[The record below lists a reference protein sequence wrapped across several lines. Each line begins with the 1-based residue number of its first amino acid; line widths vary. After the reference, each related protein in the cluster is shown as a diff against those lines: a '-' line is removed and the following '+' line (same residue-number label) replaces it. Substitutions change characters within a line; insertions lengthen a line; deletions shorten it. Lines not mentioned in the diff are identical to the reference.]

1 MMRLK
6 CHYQLIASSSSSSS
20 AFIIVVIIL
29 TQLHLITS
37 APTSTAS
44 APADDVTDRVTS
56 PWQQSSDA
64 TERRQSV
71 LSNEETT
78 QGVRSNAA
86 AASAT
91 VNRLRRELYAS
102 QGCGPVC
109 NRCRQ
114 VRLSP
119 AIIPQSDGNYYHR
132 LCVCMSVCP

>member
-1 MMRLK
+1 MMQLR
-6 CHYQLIASSSSSSS
+6 CHHQLLASSSI
-20 AFIIVVIIL
+20 FIIVVVIIL

-44 APADDVTDRVTS
+44 APADDVTDRLTS
-56 PWQQSSDA
+56 PWQQNNRSDA

-71 LSNEETT
+71 LSDEETT

-91 VNRLRRELYAS
+91 INRLRRQLSAS

-114 VRLSP
+114 VRLLSAVMP
-119 AIIPQSDGNYYHR
+119 SSA
-132 LCVCMSVCP
+132 LCGCSCS